1 MDELD
6 LTKEHIS
13 RGEIESIIGMRVRNI
28 SYYQRALVHK
38 SVLKLTKGREDVP
51 EYMKESYERLE
62 FLGDSVLSLVVAT
75 HLFQEYKDKDEGF
88 LTKLRT
94 RLVRGKTLSCISRK
108 LDIGKYILMTNQ
120 VLKINGRENDSI
132 LENVY
137 ESVIGAIYLDLG
149 FQYAEKFIKQ
159 NFEHVQKDLISNDDN
174 YKDILLRYTQANYTN
189 LPMYEQISMD
199 GPPHNRTFTI
209 KVIVGD
215 QTLGKGTGKTKK
227 DAEQNAAKQ
236 ACNQFNILKLS

>member
-1 MDELD
+1 MEELD
-6 LTKEHIS
+6 LTTDHIS
-13 RGEIESIIGMRVRNI
+13 RKEIENVIGMRVRNV
-28 SYYQRALVHK
+28 SYYQKALVHK
-38 SVLKLTKGREDVP
+38 SILKLTKNRDDVP

-75 HLFQEYKDKDEGF
+75 HLFQEYKNEDEGF

-108 LDIGKYILMTNQ
+108 LKLGKYILMSNQ

-149 FQYAEKFIKQ
+149 FIYAEKFIKD
-159 NFEHVQKDLISNDDN
+159 NFEHIEKTLISIDDN

-189 LPMYEQISMD
+189 LPLYEQISIE

-215 QTLGKGTGKTKK
+215 ETLGKGVGKTKK

-236 ACNQFNILKLS
+236 ACKQFDIL